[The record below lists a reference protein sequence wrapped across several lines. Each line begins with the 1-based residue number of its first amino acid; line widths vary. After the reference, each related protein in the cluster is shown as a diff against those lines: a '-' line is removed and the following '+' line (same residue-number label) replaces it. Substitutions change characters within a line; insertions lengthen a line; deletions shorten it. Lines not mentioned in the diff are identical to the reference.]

1 MPKSKEKI
9 NYKLLQDAELSQRV
23 LQYEDHEA
31 FKELWERYYS
41 AIKSYLRLLVKNK
54 LFAEDIVSDTFLKV
68 FAKLELYN
76 PKYNFSA
83 WIYRIATNT
92 AIDFY
97 RKDKKMDIESI
108 DREKSNKDG
117 DLYTF
122 QIKDTGLSPE
132 EIFIIQQREDFL
144 TQMLEALDL
153 PYKNLIISK
162 FIKQKT
168 YEELSEETQIP
179 VNTLKTRVRRSLL
192 KLKSRNK
199 RIQKQY

>member
-117 DLYTF
+117 GLYTF

>member
-31 FKELWERYYS
+31 FKELWERYYT

-54 LFAEDIVSDTFLKV
+54 LYAEDIVSDTFLKV